1 MQKKSMYYDVNNTK
15 ICRNHYKSSNGIFS
29 LIKNIWTVLL
39 VGESPINH
47 PSSKGESINSV

>member
-15 ICRNHYKSSNGIFS
+15 ICRDHYKSSQSIFS

-47 PSSKGESINSV
+47 PSNKRRLH

>member
-1 MQKKSMYYDVNNTK
+1 MYYDVNNTK
-15 ICRNHYKSSNGIFS
+15 ICRDHYKSSHSIFS

-47 PSSKGESINSV
+47 PSSKRRLH